1 METQTEKLHAGSRTK
16 KRSRSG
22 AHTPCP
28 HCNKQLRGAKGL
40 KAHIAQ
46 THGETR

>member
-1 METQTEKLHAGSRTK
+1 MEAQTEKRFASSRTK

-28 HCNKQLRGAKGL
+28 HCNKLLRGDKGL
-40 KAHIAQ
+40 QAHIAQ
-46 THGETR
+46 NHAETR

>member
-1 METQTEKLHAGSRTK
+1 MSVTQQQPQTSTRTK

-28 HCNKQLRGAKGL
+28 QCNKQLRGAKGL
-40 KAHIAQ
+40 EAHIAQ
-46 THGETR
+46 AHGESK

>member
-1 METQTEKLHAGSRTK
+1 MEAPTEKRMSGTRTK

-28 HCNKQLRGAKGL
+28 HCNKHLRGAKGL
-40 KAHIAQ
+40 EAHIAN
-46 THGETR
+46 THAERK